1 MKDNLYIIM
10 PAYNEELNID
20 KVAKDYID
28 IVNKIGNNSKL
39 VIINDGSKDR
49 TLQKLKILEKMYPNL
64 IVLNK
69 ENSGHGPTLLYGYKY
84 AIEQKPTYIFQVD
97 SDDQT
102 NPREFWK
109 FWKER
114 ENYKLIIGHRNKRED
129 GFSRIIVTKVLKL
142 VIFLTFKQIVKDA
155 NTPFRLIRTKTLEHY
170 ISKFPDDFNLTN
182 VLLTVIFTKYEK
194 IKYIPITFKKREKG
208 INSINISKITKIGLK
223 ALKDFRTLSKII

>member
-20 KVAKDYID
+20 KVTKDYID

-69 ENSGHGPTLLYGYKY
+69 KNSGHGPTLLYGYKY
-84 AIEQKPTYIFQVD
+84 AIKQKPDYIFQVD

-102 NPREFWK
+102 NPIEFWK
-109 FWKER
+109 FWEER
-114 ENYKLIIGHRNKRED
+114 KNYELIIGHRNKRED